1 MINQINITKYIKPF
15 VVLVFMI
22 GVCLLY
28 FQPTYAESAVD
39 LKGLTLSPL
48 RTELEISPGTSLDG
62 VLTVKNSTD
71 KPMTVSLT
79 AEEFSVINQQYD
91 YAFTAESNMAK
102 WVRFTPIEVDLTVGE
117 TKDVKYSVGVPLSA
131 EPGGRYIS
139 LFASTDTASSNSAVK
154 SRQRVASL
162 LYITV
167 SGQVTRVGN
176 LVSLSSPWLISGTSS
191 WSAALRNYG
200 TTHFRSRYNI
210 QVLNLIG
217 NDTAASSL
225 GDDLILPGTVRSIYG
240 DLALPKFPG
249 IYKVIY
255 TVGLGDSPAVVETRY
270 ILYMPWYA
278 AIFFI
283 VLVILLVSTIV
294 RKVQRKRQKNQSV

>member
-191 WSAALRNYG
+191 WSAALRNSG

>member
-1 MINQINITKYIKPF
+1 
-15 VVLVFMI
+15 MI

-28 FQPTYAESAVD
+28 FQPTYAENAVD

-91 YAFTAESNMAK
+91 YAFTAESDMAK
-102 WVRFTPIEVDLTVGE
+102 WVRFAPVEVDLAVGE

-167 SGQVTRVGN
+167 SGQVTRVGS

-191 WSAALRNYG
+191 WSAALRNSG
-200 TTHFRSRYNI
+200 TTHFRSRYDI
-210 QVLNLIG
+210 QVLNIIG
-217 NDTAASSL
+217 NDIAASNL
-225 GDDLILPGTVRSIYG
+225 GDDLILPGTVRSVYG
-240 DLALPKFPG
+240 DLPLPKFPG

-255 TVGLGDSPAVVETRY
+255 NVGLGDSPAVVETRY
-270 ILYMPWYA
+270 VLYMPWYA
-278 AIFFI
+278 MIFFI
-283 VLVILLVSTIV
+283 VLIILLISTIV
-294 RKVQRKRQKNQSV
+294 RKVRRKRHKNQSV

>member
-1 MINQINITKYIKPF
+1 
-15 VVLVFMI
+15 MI

>member
-1 MINQINITKYIKPF
+1 
-15 VVLVFMI
+15 MI

-191 WSAALRNYG
+191 WSAALRNSG